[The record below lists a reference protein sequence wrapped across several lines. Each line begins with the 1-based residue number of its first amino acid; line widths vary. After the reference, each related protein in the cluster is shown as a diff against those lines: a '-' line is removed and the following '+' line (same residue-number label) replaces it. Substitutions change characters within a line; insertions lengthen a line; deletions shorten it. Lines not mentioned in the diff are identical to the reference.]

1 MSLTRETLKHTA
13 VYAGANVALK
23 LAGLILLPVYSRLF
37 DTEGYGIL
45 GMLEASLGLLGIV
58 LTYGFQNAVLWLYHD
73 VEPQRRDA
81 VYVTAVGLMAV
92 TGMALV
98 AVPLLFSSW
107 LSGLLLGDPRYWPLI
122 ALSLVTL
129 AIDVT
134 AQSAATYHI
143 IHQRSVFYSGVSL
156 LSLSLSL
163 SLNILLVI
171 VWRLGLVGFC
181 LSSLVVALVRCALF
195 AASALRRTRVRFDL
209 SMAWLLFRFQAPL
222 IPAEFFAFVSR
233 QSERFLVRYLIN
245 LDGVGILEMAYKFPP
260 LLNYFFGS
268 PFLLTWRATTV
279 RVAEQ
284 PDGPRVI
291 GGMLTGYAFGMLFLG
306 LLMAV
311 NLGPLITLLT
321 PPSFWPSVRI
331 AKVEVLNTLL
341 AAGIGYVQFGLL
353 YRHRTRRLATIKTAG
368 ALAKIVLSAAL
379 IASFGLAGAAYA
391 SLCVYAGVLVWT
403 GRDAQRVYR
412 LQIEWGRLAV
422 LVAAALGLYA
432 LVELS
437 MRWPGGPAL
446 RVGDIVGPIVQSLS
460 QTWPAEGTRLGRLLS
475 FLVREREKLGAL
487 VVNTTVAL
495 SYGAV
500 LFWVRPQLARRLV
513 SWGADALVAWA
524 PAGRRSSS
532 V

>member
-23 LAGLILLPVYSRLF
+23 VAGLVLLPVYSRLF

-45 GMLEASLGLLGIV
+45 GMLEASLGLLGIL
-58 LTYGFQNAVLWLYHD
+58 LTYGLQNAVLWLYHD
-73 VEPQRRDA
+73 VEPDRRDA
-81 VYVTAVGLMAV
+81 VYVTAVVLMAV
-92 TGMALV
+92 TGTAIV

-107 LSGLLLGDPRYWPLI
+107 LSGLLLGDPRYWSLI

-129 AIDVT
+129 VIDVT

-143 IHQRSVFYSGVSL
+143 IHQRSAFYSSLSL
-156 LSLSLSL
+156 LSLALSL
-163 SLNILLVI
+163 GLNILLVI

-181 LSSLVVALVRCALF
+181 LSSLIVASVRCALF
-195 AASALRRTRVRFDL
+195 AASALRRIRVRFDMSL
-209 SMAWLLFRFQAPL
+209 ARVLFRFQAPL
-222 IPAEFFAFVSR
+222 IPAEFLAFVSR
-233 QSERFLVRYLIN
+233 QSERFLVRYLIG

-279 RVAEQ
+279 RVAEE

-291 GGMLTGYAFGMLFLG
+291 GGMLTGYAFGMLFLA
-306 LLMAV
+306 LLMVV

-341 AAGIGYVQFGLL
+341 SAGIGYVQFGLL
-353 YRHRTRRLATIKTAG
+353 YRHRTRRLAAIKAAG
-368 ALAKIVLSAAL
+368 ALAKIVLSALL
-379 IASFGLAGAAYA
+379 IGLFGLAGAAYA
-391 SLCVYAGVLVWT
+391 SFCVYACMLLWISV
-403 GRDAQRVYR
+403 DAQKVYR
-412 LQIEWGRLAV
+412 LQIEWGRLVV
-422 LVAAALGLYA
+422 LAAAALGLYTM
-432 LVELS
+432 VELS
-437 MRWPGGPAL
+437 MRWPAGPAS
-446 RVGDIVGPIVQSLS
+446 RVGDIVGPIVQALAHA
-460 QTWPAEGTRLGRLLS
+460 WPADGTRLGRWLS

-487 VVNTTVAL
+487 VVNTTIAL
-495 SYGAV
+495 SYGTV

-513 SWGADALVAWA
+513 SRGADALAEWG
-524 PAGRRSSS
+524 PLRRRSPS

>member
-45 GMLEASLGLLGIV
+45 GMLEASLGLLGIL

-73 VEPQRRDA
+73 VEPHRRDA

-98 AVPLLFSSW
+98 AIPLLFSSS
-107 LSGLLLGDPRYWPLI
+107 LSGLLLGDSRYASLI

-129 AIDVT
+129 VVDVT

-143 IHQRSVFYSGVSL
+143 IHQRSTFYSALSL
-156 LSLSLSL
+156 LSLALSL
-163 SLNILLVI
+163 GLNILFII
-171 VWRLGLVGFC
+171 VWRFGLVGFC
-181 LSSLVVALVRCALF
+181 LSSLFVALVRCALF
-195 AASALRRTRVRFDL
+195 TASALRRTRLQFDL

-222 IPAEFFAFVSR
+222 IPAEFLAFVSR
-233 QSERFLVRYLIN
+233 QSERFLVRYLIS

-284 PDGPRVI
+284 ADGPRVI

-341 AAGIGYVQFGLL
+341 SAGIGYVQFGLL
-353 YRHRTRRLATIKTAG
+353 YRHRTRRLAAIKTAG
-368 ALAKIVLSAAL
+368 AIAKLVLSAVL
-379 IASFGLAGAAYA
+379 IGLFGLAGAAYA
-391 SLCVYAGVLVWT
+391 SLCVYACMLAWVGH
-403 GRDAQRVYR
+403 DAQRVYR
-412 LQIEWGRLAV
+412 LDIEWSRLAV
-422 LVAAALGLYA
+422 LAATALGVYLLIDA
-432 LVELS
+432 L
-437 MRWPGGPAL
+437 MRWPAGPVP
-446 RVGDIVGPIVQSLS
+446 RVGEIVGPMIHGLAGA
-460 QTWPAEGTRLGRLLS
+460 WPVEGTRVGRWLT
-475 FLVREREKLGAL
+475 FLVWEREKLGAL
-487 VVNTTVAL
+487 IVNTAVAL

-500 LFWVRPQLARRLV
+500 LFWVRPQLARHLV
-513 SWGADALVAWA
+513 SRGAGALAEWA
-524 PAGRRSSS
+524 ALRRRSPS

>member
-1 MSLTRETLKHTA
+1 MSLTSETLKHTA
-13 VYAGANVALK
+13 VYAGANIALK

-45 GMLEASLGLLGIV
+45 GMLEASLGLLGIL

-73 VEPQRRDA
+73 VEPERRDT
-81 VYVTAVGLMAV
+81 VYVTAVVLMAV
-92 TGMALV
+92 TGTALV
-98 AVPLLFSSW
+98 AVPLFFSSW
-107 LSGLLLGDPRYWPLI
+107 LSGLLLGDVRYWPLI

-129 AIDVT
+129 VVDVT

-143 IHQRSVFYSGVSL
+143 IHQRSTFYSGLSL
-156 LSLSLSL
+156 LSLALSL

-181 LSSLVVALVRCALF
+181 LSSLLVALVRCALF
-195 AASALRRTRVRFDL
+195 AGSALRRMKVRFDP
-209 SMAWLLFRFQAPL
+209 SVAWLLFRFQAPL
-222 IPAEFFAFVSR
+222 IPAEFLAFVSR
-233 QSERFLVRYLIN
+233 QSERFLVRYLID

-291 GGMLTGYAFGMLFLG
+291 GRMLTGYAFGMLFLG

-341 AAGIGYVQFGLL
+341 SAGIGYIQFGLL
-353 YRHRTRRLATIKTAG
+353 YRHRTRRLAAIKAAG
-368 ALAKIVLSAAL
+368 AVAKIALSAAL
-379 IASFGLAGAAYA
+379 IGLFGLAGAAYA
-391 SLCVYAGVLVWT
+391 SLCVYAGMLVWI
-403 GRDAQRVYR
+403 GVDAQKVYR
-412 LQIEWGRLAV
+412 LQIEWRRLAV
-422 LVAAALGLYA
+422 LAAMAVGLYA
-432 LVELS
+432 VVELS
-437 MRWPGGPAL
+437 MQWPAGPAP
-446 RVGDIVGPIVQSLS
+446 RVGEIVGPAIQAVAGA
-460 QTWPAEGTRLGRLLS
+460 WPLEGTRAQRWLMY
-475 FLVREREKLGAL
+475 LVREREKLGAL
-487 VVNTTVAL
+487 VVNMVAAL
-495 SYGAV
+495 SYGLV
-500 LFWVRPQLARRLV
+500 LLWVRPQLARRLV
-513 SWGADALVAWA
+513 ARGVGALSEWA
-524 PAGRRSSS
+524 PLRRRSSS